1 MAHHLSSSKSFT
13 HRSSVCVE
21 SHSMFDVS
29 NLAPRDQF
37 EAAVAVSGM
46 CLVAAILLREWFA
59 DREIRVLARILGVAG
74 WAVVVAFAWK
84 LTVTNETLATQLM
97 VKGKQDATSIADP
110 VRVVAVASEYQ
121 ATTAGGLRVSVQRFD
136 DGGTGPVSVV
146 FGCDRF
152 DACSTGDCTES
163 SAVTRHIVSGSD
175 RRTRTMSSRE
185 F

>member
-1 MAHHLSSSKSFT
+1 
-13 HRSSVCVE
+13 
-21 SHSMFDVS
+21 MFDVS

-110 VRVVAVASEYQ
+110 VRVVAVEKEYN
-121 ATTAGGLRVSVQRFD
+121 AEISDGLRVSACRFSDGRVRSLSITQGRNRFD
-136 DGGTGPVSVV
+136 HDS
-146 FGCDRF
+146 DR
-152 DACSTGDCTES
+152 SQSES
-163 SAVTRHIVSGSD
+163 SSLAGDFVGGSD
-175 RRTRTMSSRE
+175 RRSGIVRAGE
-185 F
+185 LGKQF